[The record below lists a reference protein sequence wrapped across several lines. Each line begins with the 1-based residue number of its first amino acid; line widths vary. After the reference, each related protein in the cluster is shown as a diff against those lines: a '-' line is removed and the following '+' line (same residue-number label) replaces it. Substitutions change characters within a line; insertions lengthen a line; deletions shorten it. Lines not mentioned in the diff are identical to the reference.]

1 LKIRCIIE
9 GFAETDSAAGCES
22 GELVEDEE
30 SEKSLTVLK
39 KP

>member
-1 LKIRCIIE
+1 LKKQCIIE
-9 GFAETDSAAGCES
+9 GFAEMTSAADCEKRLA
-22 GELVEDEE
+22 GEVEE

>member
-1 LKIRCIIE
+1 LKKQCIIE
-9 GFAETDSAAGCES
+9 GFAETTSAADCEKRLA
-22 GELVEDEE
+22 GEVEE